1 MIYKG
6 NVLTVDKDN
15 RICKYLVEE
24 NGKIAFVGDVL
35 PDKWAGRPI
44 TDLGDGALLPAFAD
58 THGHFASYAMLAAAV
73 KLDKTNS
80 NREKL
85 QLLIKADKETEKG
98 KPLFCFGATPYV
110 DEGKFITGKDID
122 SVVPHRAVAIVST
135 DGHTVVLNK
144 KALDKMPKSIK
155 DVDGYDGETGVI
167 GKECFYKVVD
177 NMLKIINPLDGLQA
191 FQSAFDDYC
200 SKGFGIISAESGIGM
215 PFDLDVEL
223 LKWIYRGQGTGVQMR
238 FFIQSFDVKKAKKR
252 KIGRLGGCFET
263 ALDGSITS
271 ADAALDEPYC
281 GTDNHGVLYHTDDEL
296 YTKIM
301 AIHKA
306 GLAFQMHAI
315 GDRAVLQAARVYKK
329 ILDECPRDNHRHGI
343 IHATFVPDEAM
354 DIIEKYH
361 LQIAGQPAFIEMD
374 LQYLDLLIERLGEK
388 RCYAAEPHSE
398 FIKRGIVFT
407 AGSDCPVTFP
417 DAISWIH
424 WMVNN
429 PNVGHRVDLTNA
441 IRVCTYNGYYAT
453 FDEKER
459 GSLEQGKIADM
470 VVLDKNPYAVPPEKI
485 KDIKVISTYYAGVKW
500 QKSDKSII
508 GTILKGMIKRN
519 IKL

>member
-6 NVLTVDKDN
+6 KIITVDKDN
-15 RICKYLVEE
+15 SVCGYLVEE
-24 NGKIAFVGDVL
+24 NGKIAFVGDAL
-35 PDKWAGRPI
+35 PDKYKGCEI
-44 TDLGDGALLPAFAD
+44 TDLGEGALMPTFAD

-73 KLDKTNS
+73 KLDKANS

-85 QLLIKADKETEKG
+85 ALIKKADEETEKG
-98 KPLFCFGATPYV
+98 KSLFCFGASPYV
-110 DEGKFITGKDID
+110 EEGRFITGDDID
-122 SVVPHRAVAIVST
+122 KVVPHRAVAIVST
-135 DGHTVVLNK
+135 DGHTIILNK
-144 KALDKMPKSIK
+144 KARDKMPKYVKAI
-155 DVDGYDGETGVI
+155 DGYDENGVI
-167 GKECFYKVVD
+167 GKECFIKVVD

-191 FQSAFDDYC
+191 FQAAFDDYC

-215 PFDLDVEL
+215 PYDLDVEL

-252 KIGRLGGCFET
+252 KIGRLGGCFDC

-271 ADAALDEPYC
+271 CDAALVEPYC
-281 GTDNHGVLYHTDDEL
+281 GTDNRGVLFHTDEEL

-315 GDRAVLQAARVYKK
+315 GDAAVMQAARVYKR
-329 ILDECPRDNHRHGI
+329 ILDECPRDDHRHGI

-374 LQYLDLLIERLGEK
+374 LQYIDLLMEKLGEK
-388 RCYAAEPHSE
+388 RCYAAEPHSK
-398 FIKRGIVFT
+398 FIRRGVIFT

-429 PNVGHRVDLTNA
+429 PNVPHRVPLTDA

-459 GSLEQGKIADM
+459 GSLEVGKIADM
-470 VVLDKNPYAVPPEKI
+470 VILDKNPYDVAPENI
-485 KDIKVISTYYAGVKW
+485 KDIKVLSTIYGGKKW
-500 QKSDKSII
+500 QKSDGNII
-508 GTILKGMIKRN
+508 ATILKGMVRKN
-519 IKL
+519 EKL